1 MIKKKFWQT
10 GWFTG
15 LLISVLFLLS
25 GWTDF
30 MSQLEWRAYETGV
43 RFSPAPTRRD
53 NLEIIAIDE
62 ASLQQL
68 GKWPWPRSYLG
79 VVIKQLNAAGARI
92 IGVALPLHTPQSE
105 FGVNRLDTM
114 RFSYEGQHEKTV
126 KDILFLARQRLD
138 TDGALAASLKKSDNT
153 VLAISSGYGSE
164 RRENTVSGS
173 KEILESFALPEPAVA
188 PAGWTAYLPSV
199 LTNGVAEV
207 RQAQPP
213 IRLLAKYS
221 DAGMLDEFAADANSS
236 LVTPLVLKYGDK
248 YYPSFG
254 LVFAALSR
262 KLEPGDIEI
271 VPGQGINLAGI
282 KLDTDPAYRVY
293 PRLYGR
299 QTTESAFRV
308 HSFHDIYSDTSDD
321 EQPDMSRFRGKDVLI
336 GITAPSL
343 VDQMTLPGGDR
354 VAPVMVTAN
363 VIDNLLHNDLYTV
376 PAWALFAQLAVFA
389 AIACYLIFIL
399 PRLGFWTGLV
409 TSLMLLFVLVN
420 AHFVLMIV
428 NTMWVPLMLPAAALL
443 TGALAI
449 AVIRKMDEAR
459 QRTEAHLYESNLTL
473 AQHLQT
479 QGQLDQA
486 FEKYRECA
494 PGDVLLDRLY
504 NLGLDYERRRQ
515 FGKAEMVFE
524 HIRQQQPGYR
534 DVKQRVQKNR
544 EVQNMVVL
552 PQNGKHTA
560 QGTLILTDGGL
571 QKPMLGRY
579 QVEKEIGRGA
589 MGLVYLGRDPRIGRT
604 VAIKTMALAQEFDAD
619 ELEDVK
625 ARFLREAETAG
636 RLNHQNIVTIYD
648 VGEEQELAYI
658 AMDYLQGH
666 DLSHHKQP
674 DTLLPLPT
682 LLDIAIQVAT
692 ALDFAH
698 RHDVVHR
705 DIKPA
710 NIIYDEESG
719 NAKVTDFGVACLTS
733 SSKTRTGTMLGSPSY
748 MSPEQVSGSKV
759 DGCSDLF
766 SLGVTLYQLST
777 GKLPF
782 VSDTMAGLAHKICN
796 ENPPD
801 IRKLRDDIPAC
812 LVRIINKAMQKQKE
826 NRYKSGAQMAKSLRQ
841 CRETL

>member
-1 MIKKKFWQT
+1 MVKKKFWQT

-15 LLISVLFLLS
+15 LATSGLFLLA
-25 GWTDF
+25 GWTGYV
-30 MSQLEWRAYETGV
+30 SQLEWRAYETGV
-43 RFSPAPTRRD
+43 RFMPAPAARD

-68 GKWPWPRSYLG
+68 GKWPWPRSYFG
-79 VVIKQLNAAGARI
+79 VVIRQLNEAGART
-92 IGVALPLHTPQSE
+92 IGIALPVHTPQSE

-114 RFSYEGQHEKTV
+114 RFSYEGEHEKTV

-138 TDGALAASLKKSDNT
+138 TDGAFAAPLKKSGNT

-164 RRENTVSGS
+164 RRHAPVSGTR
-173 KEILESFALPEPAVA
+173 ETLEKFALPGLPAS
-188 PAGWTAYLPSV
+188 PAGWLAYLPSV
-199 LTNGVAEV
+199 LNVDLTAVK
-207 RQAQPP
+207 QAQPP

-221 DAGMLDEFAADANSS
+221 DAGMLDEFATDADSA
-236 LVTPLVLKYGDK
+236 LVTPLLLKYGDR
-248 YYPSFG
+248 YYPSFS
-254 LVFAALSR
+254 LVFAALSLGL
-262 KLEPGDIEI
+262 KPGDIDI
-271 VPGQGINLAGI
+271 LPGQDIRLGDRV
-282 KLDTDPAYRVY
+282 LDTDPGYRAY
-293 PRLYGR
+293 PRLYSR
-299 QTTESAFRV
+299 HTDQPAFRV
-308 HSFHDIYSDTSDD
+308 HSFHEVYADTPD
-321 EQPDMSRFRGKDVLI
+321 EAPPDSARFRGRDVLI

-343 VDQMTLPGGDR
+343 VDPVTLSGGEA
-354 VAPVMVTAN
+354 VAPLMITAN
-363 VIDNLLHNDLYTV
+363 LIENLLYGD
-376 PAWALFAQLAVFA
+376 LFAVPDWGLLLQFAVFA
-389 AIACYLIFIL
+389 AVTAYLVLVL
-399 PRLGFWTGLV
+399 PRLRFWTGLV
-409 TSLMLLFVLVN
+409 TSLMLLFVLLN
-420 AHFVLMIV
+420 AHFALMIV
-428 NTMWVPLMLPAAALL
+428 NATWVPLMLPAAALL
-443 TGALAI
+443 TGALAVA
-449 AVIRKMDEAR
+449 AVRKLEEAQ
-459 QRTEAHLYESNLTL
+459 QRTEAHLFESNLSL
-473 AQHLQT
+473 GQHLQA

-494 PGDVLLDRLY
+494 LNETLLDRLY

-524 HIRQQQPGYR
+524 HVRKGRAGYR
-534 DVKQRVQKNR
+534 DVVQRVQKNR
-544 EVQNMVVL
+544 ELQNVVVL
-552 PQNGKHTA
+552 PQNGKHTP
-560 QGTLILTDGGL
+560 QGTLILTDGGV

-589 MGLVYLGRDPRIGRT
+589 MGLVYLGHDPKIGRT
-604 VAIKTMALAQEFDAD
+604 VAIKTMALAQEFEAD
-619 ELEDVK
+619 ELEEIR
-625 ARFLREAETAG
+625 ARFMREAETAG
-636 RLNHQNIVTIYD
+636 RLNHHNIVTIYD

-658 AMDYLQGH
+658 AMDYLQGE
-666 DLSHHKQP
+666 DLSHHKSP
-674 DTLLPLPT
+674 DSLLPLAT
-682 LLDIAIQVAT
+682 VLDIAIQVAT

-710 NIIYDEESG
+710 NIIYDETSG
-719 NAKVTDFGVACLTS
+719 DAKVTDFGVACLTS
-733 SSKTRTGTMLGSPSY
+733 SSRTKTGTMLGSPSY

-782 VSDTMAGLAHKICN
+782 VSDTMAGLAHRICN

-801 IRKLRDDIPAC
+801 IRKLRSDIPAC